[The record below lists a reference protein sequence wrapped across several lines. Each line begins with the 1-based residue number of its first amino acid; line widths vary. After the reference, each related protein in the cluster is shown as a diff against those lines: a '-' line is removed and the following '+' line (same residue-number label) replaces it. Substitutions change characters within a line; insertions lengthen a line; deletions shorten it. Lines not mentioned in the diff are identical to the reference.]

1 VAREDALTQSGWRR
15 PCAGCVDTH
24 QNGTGEQ
31 VTMRTPSRPFFKA
44 YELVAIAV
52 FIVAG
57 VVVCRIGLVY

>member
-1 VAREDALTQSGWRR
+1 M
-15 PCAGCVDTH
+15 H
-24 QNGTGEQ
+24 QNGTGEISI
-31 VTMRTPSRPFFKA
+31 MRTPSRPFFKA